1 MKWMQ
6 LKARPLQLLRT
17 RQRVAWGDTN
27 YLQYKFY
34 FTLSFN
40 CLDDLIQ
47 LNCHSFVRKF
57 KVCVFMDCFHWD
69 LDNIRSFFSD
79 FFSVSAAVVKRTAA
93 KRFTALILHDL
104 GALLYLLTT
113 EICEISLVCLYITI
127 SMAPRS
133 REELFVTGK
142 WLPWTEAM

>member
-1 MKWMQ
+1 MK

-40 CLDDLIQ
+40 CLNDLIE

-57 KVCVFMDCFHWD
+57 KVCVFIDCFHWD
-69 LDNIRSFFSD
+69 LDNIRSFFSE

-93 KRFTALILHDL
+93 KRFPALNRILWNFPCMPLQHDL
-104 GALLYLLTT
+104 HGLTLT
-113 EICEISLVCLYITI
+113 RRVIRNWK
-127 SMAPRS
+127 MAPMDGGHVITKRKKWCW
-133 REELFVTGK
+133 LF
-142 WLPWTEAM
+142 L